1 MLKKNNIMKINSILV
16 HGGEIDDEMGSV
28 VTPIYQTSTFK
39 FKDAQQGANRFAG
52 KEEGY
57 IYTRLGN
64 PTIKAL
70 EKKLALLEHGYDAL
84 ACASGM
90 AAVNTALLSL
100 LQAGDHMI
108 STDAIYGCTFD
119 VFTESYLKFGIDI
132 SFVDTSNLDL
142 IEKNIKPNTK
152 VIYLETPANPTLK
165 IADLEAICKIAK
177 QHNIYVVVDNTFA
190 SPILQNP
197 IDLGAD
203 LVVHSL
209 TKYINGHADIVG
221 GAVIAKTKDLY
232 DILYPTF
239 KNMGFNMDPHQ
250 AFLVDRGSKTMNLR
264 VLKCQENAQKVAEFL
279 EKHNKVASV
288 AYPGLKSHPQYDLA
302 KKQMR
307 GAGSM
312 ISFELKGGYAAG
324 QKLMNSV
331 KLITLAVSLG
341 GIESLI
347 QHPASMTHAHV
358 SEEAKKAAFIT
369 DGLVRLSV
377 GIEDIEDLLE
387 DLDQALQKI

>member
-1 MLKKNNIMKINSILV
+1 MKINSILV
-16 HGGEIDDEMGSV
+16 HGSEIDDEMGSV

-132 SFVDTSNLDL
+132 SFVDTCNLDL

-165 IADLEAICKIAK
+165 IADIEAICKIAQ

-209 TKYINGHADIVG
+209 TKFINGHADIVG

-264 VLKCQENAQKVAEFL
+264 IIKCQENAQKVAEFL

-312 ISFELKGGYAAG
+312 ISFELKGGYVAG

>member
-1 MLKKNNIMKINSILV
+1 MKINSILV

-165 IADLEAICKIAK
+165 IADIEAICKIAK

-197 IDLGAD
+197 IDFGAD

-209 TKYINGHADIVG
+209 TKFINGHADIVG

-232 DILYPTF
+232 NIIYPTF

-250 AFLVDRGSKTMNLR
+250 AFLVDRGSKTLNLR
-264 VLKCQENAQKVAEFL
+264 VMKCQENAQKVAEFL

-288 AYPGLKSHPQYDLA
+288 VYPGLKSHPQYDLA

-331 KLITLAVSLG
+331 KLIALAVSLG

-369 DGLVRLSV
+369 EGLVRLSV

-387 DLDQALQKI
+387 DLEQALQKI

>member
-1 MLKKNNIMKINSILV
+1 MKINSILV

>member
-1 MLKKNNIMKINSILV
+1 MKINSILV
-16 HGGEIDDEMGSV
+16 HGSEIEDEMGSV

-132 SFVDTSNLDL
+132 SFVDTCNLDL

-165 IADLEAICKIAK
+165 IANLEAICKIAK

-197 IDLGAD
+197 IDFGAD

-209 TKYINGHADIVG
+209 TKFINGHADIVG
-221 GAVIAKTKDLY
+221 GAVIAKTEELY
-232 DILYPTF
+232 KIIYPTF

-264 VLKCQENAQKVAEFL
+264 VMKCQENAQKVAEFL
-279 EKHNKVASV
+279 EKHDKVASV

-307 GAGSM
+307 GPGSM

-324 QKLMNSV
+324 QKLMDSV
-331 KLITLAVSLG
+331 KLIALAVSLG

-369 DGLVRLSV
+369 EGLVRLSV

-387 DLDQALQKI
+387 DIDQALQKI

>member
-1 MLKKNNIMKINSILV
+1 MKINSILV
-16 HGGEIDDEMGSV
+16 HGSEIDDEMGSV

-197 IDLGAD
+197 IDFGAD

-250 AFLVDRGSKTMNLR
+250 AFLVDRGSKTLNLR

-307 GAGSM
+307 GPGSM

>member
-1 MLKKNNIMKINSILV
+1 MKINSILV
-16 HGGEIDDEMGSV
+16 HGSEIEDEMGSV

-132 SFVDTSNLDL
+132 SFVDTCNLDL

-197 IDLGAD
+197 IDFGAD

-209 TKYINGHADIVG
+209 TKFINGHADIVG
-221 GAVIAKTKDLY
+221 GAVIAKTEELY
-232 DILYPTF
+232 KIIYPTF

-264 VLKCQENAQKVAEFL
+264 VMKCQENAQKVAEFL
-279 EKHNKVASV
+279 EKHDKVASV

-307 GAGSM
+307 GPGSM

-324 QKLMNSV
+324 QKLMDSV
-331 KLITLAVSLG
+331 KLIALAVSLG

-369 DGLVRLSV
+369 EGLVRLSV

>member
-1 MLKKNNIMKINSILV
+1 MKINSILV
-16 HGGEIDDEMGSV
+16 HGSEIEDEMGSV

-119 VFTESYLKFGIDI
+119 VFTESYLKFGINI
-132 SFVDTSNLDL
+132 SFVDTCNLDL

-197 IDLGAD
+197 IDFGAD

-209 TKYINGHADIVG
+209 TKFINGHADIVG
-221 GAVIAKTKDLY
+221 GAVIAKTEELY
-232 DILYPTF
+232 KIIYPTF

-264 VLKCQENAQKVAEFL
+264 VMKCQENAQRVAEFL
-279 EKHNKVASV
+279 EKHDKVASV

-307 GAGSM
+307 GPGSM

-324 QKLMNSV
+324 QKLMDSV
-331 KLITLAVSLG
+331 KLIALAVSLG

-369 DGLVRLSV
+369 EGLVRLSV

-387 DLDQALQKI
+387 DIDQALQKI

>member
-1 MLKKNNIMKINSILV
+1 
-16 HGGEIDDEMGSV
+16 MGSV

-119 VFTESYLKFGIDI
+119 VFTESYLKFGINI
-132 SFVDTSNLDL
+132 SFVDTCNLDL
-142 IEKNIKPNTK
+142 IEENIKPNTK

-197 IDLGAD
+197 IDFGAD

-209 TKYINGHADIVG
+209 TKFINGHADIVG
-221 GAVIAKTKDLY
+221 GAVIAKTEELY
-232 DILYPTF
+232 KIIYPTF

-264 VLKCQENAQKVAEFL
+264 VMKCQENAQKVAEFL
-279 EKHNKVASV
+279 EKHDKVASV

-307 GAGSM
+307 GPGSM

-324 QKLMNSV
+324 QKLMDSV
-331 KLITLAVSLG
+331 KLIALAVSLG

-369 DGLVRLSV
+369 EGLVRLSV

-387 DLDQALQKI
+387 DIDQALQKI

>member
-1 MLKKNNIMKINSILV
+1 MKINSILV
-16 HGGEIDDEMGSV
+16 HGSEIEDEMGSV

-39 FKDAQQGANRFAG
+39 FKDSQQGANRFAG

-100 LQAGDHMI
+100 LQTGDHMI

-132 SFVDTSNLDL
+132 SFVDTCNLDL

-197 IDLGAD
+197 IDFGAD

-209 TKYINGHADIVG
+209 TKFINGHADIVG
-221 GAVIAKTKDLY
+221 GAVIAKTEELY
-232 DILYPTF
+232 KIIYPTF

-264 VLKCQENAQKVAEFL
+264 VMKCQENAQKVAEFL
-279 EKHNKVASV
+279 EKHDKVASV

-307 GAGSM
+307 GPGSM

-324 QKLMNSV
+324 QKLMDSV
-331 KLITLAVSLG
+331 KLIALAVSLG

-369 DGLVRLSV
+369 EGLVRLSV

-387 DLDQALQKI
+387 DIDQALQKI

>member
-1 MLKKNNIMKINSILV
+1 MKINSILV
-16 HGGEIDDEMGSV
+16 HGSEIDDEMGSV

-132 SFVDTSNLDL
+132 SFVDTCNLDL

-197 IDLGAD
+197 IDFGAD

-209 TKYINGHADIVG
+209 TKFINGHADIVG
-221 GAVIAKTKDLY
+221 GAVIAKNKDLY

-288 AYPGLKSHPQYDLA
+288 AYPGLKSHPQYDIA

-331 KLITLAVSLG
+331 KLIALAVSLG

>member
-1 MLKKNNIMKINSILV
+1 MKINSILV
-16 HGGEIDDEMGSV
+16 HGSEIEDEMGSV

-132 SFVDTSNLDL
+132 SFVDTCNLDL

-197 IDLGAD
+197 IDFGAD

-209 TKYINGHADIVG
+209 TKFINGHADIVG
-221 GAVIAKTKDLY
+221 GAVIAKTEELY
-232 DILYPTF
+232 KIIYPTF

-264 VLKCQENAQKVAEFL
+264 VMKCQENAQKVAEFL
-279 EKHNKVASV
+279 EKHDKVASV

-307 GAGSM
+307 GPGSM

-324 QKLMNSV
+324 QKLMDSV
-331 KLITLAVSLG
+331 KLIALAVSLG

-369 DGLVRLSV
+369 EGLVRLSV

-387 DLDQALQKI
+387 DIDQALQKI

>member
-1 MLKKNNIMKINSILV
+1 MKINSILV
-16 HGGEIDDEMGSV
+16 HGSEIEDEMGSV

-100 LQAGDHMI
+100 LQTGDHMI

-119 VFTESYLKFGIDI
+119 VFTESYLKFGINI
-132 SFVDTSNLDL
+132 SFVDTCNLDL
-142 IEKNIKPNTK
+142 IEENIKPNTK

-197 IDLGAD
+197 IDFGAD

-209 TKYINGHADIVG
+209 TKFINGHADIVG
-221 GAVIAKTKDLY
+221 GAVIAKTEELY
-232 DILYPTF
+232 KIIYPTF

-264 VLKCQENAQKVAEFL
+264 VMKCQENAQKVAEFL
-279 EKHNKVASV
+279 EKHDKVASV

-307 GAGSM
+307 GPGSM

-324 QKLMNSV
+324 QKLMDSV
-331 KLITLAVSLG
+331 KLIALAVSLG

-369 DGLVRLSV
+369 EGLVRLSV

-387 DLDQALQKI
+387 DIDQALQKI

>member
-1 MLKKNNIMKINSILV
+1 MKINSILV
-16 HGGEIDDEMGSV
+16 HGGEIEDEMGSV

-119 VFTESYLKFGIDI
+119 VFTESYLKFGINI
-132 SFVDTSNLDL
+132 SFVDTCNLDL

-197 IDLGAD
+197 IDFGAD

-209 TKYINGHADIVG
+209 TKFINGHADIVG
-221 GAVIAKTKDLY
+221 GAVIAKTEELY
-232 DILYPTF
+232 KIIYPTF

-264 VLKCQENAQKVAEFL
+264 VMKCQENAQKVAEFL
-279 EKHNKVASV
+279 EKHDKVASV

-307 GAGSM
+307 GPGSM

-324 QKLMNSV
+324 QKLMDSV
-331 KLITLAVSLG
+331 KLIALAVSLG

-369 DGLVRLSV
+369 EGLVRLSV

-387 DLDQALQKI
+387 DIDQALQKI

>member
-1 MLKKNNIMKINSILV
+1 MKINSILV

-152 VIYLETPANPTLK
+152 VIYMETPANPTLK
-165 IADLEAICKIAK
+165 IADIEAICKIAK
-177 QHNIYVVVDNTFA
+177 QHNIFVVVDNTFA

-197 IDLGAD
+197 IDFGAD

-209 TKYINGHADIVG
+209 TKFINGHADIVG

-232 DILYPTF
+232 NIIYPTF

-250 AFLVDRGSKTMNLR
+250 AFLVDRGSKTLNLR
-264 VLKCQENAQKVAEFL
+264 VMKCQENAQKVAEFL

-288 AYPGLKSHPQYDLA
+288 VYPGLKSHPQYDLA

-331 KLITLAVSLG
+331 KLIALAVSLG

-387 DLDQALQKI
+387 DLEQALQKI

>member
-1 MLKKNNIMKINSILV
+1 MKINSILV
-16 HGGEIDDEMGSV
+16 HGSEIDDEMGSV

-132 SFVDTSNLDL
+132 SFVDTCNLDL

-197 IDLGAD
+197 IDFGAD

-209 TKYINGHADIVG
+209 TKFINGHADIVG
-221 GAVIAKTKDLY
+221 GAVIAKTEELY
-232 DILYPTF
+232 KIIYPTF

-288 AYPGLKSHPQYDLA
+288 AYPGLKSHPQYDIA

-331 KLITLAVSLG
+331 KLIALAVSLG

>member
-1 MLKKNNIMKINSILV
+1 MKINSILV
-16 HGGEIDDEMGSV
+16 HGSEIDDEMGSV

-132 SFVDTSNLDL
+132 SFVDTCNLDL

-165 IADLEAICKIAK
+165 IADIEAICKIAQ

-197 IDLGAD
+197 IDFGAD

-209 TKYINGHADIVG
+209 TKFINGHADIVG

-232 DILYPTF
+232 NIIYPTF

-250 AFLVDRGSKTMNLR
+250 AFLVDRGSKTLNLR
-264 VLKCQENAQKVAEFL
+264 VMKCQENAQKVAEFL

-288 AYPGLKSHPQYDLA
+288 VYPGLKSHPQYDLA

-331 KLITLAVSLG
+331 KLIALAVSLG

>member
-1 MLKKNNIMKINSILV
+1 MKINSILV
-16 HGGEIDDEMGSV
+16 HGSEIEDEMGSV

-132 SFVDTSNLDL
+132 SFVDTCNLDL

-197 IDLGAD
+197 IDFGAD

-209 TKYINGHADIVG
+209 TKFINGHADIVG

-232 DILYPTF
+232 NIIYPTF

-264 VLKCQENAQKVAEFL
+264 IIKCQENAQKVAEFL

-331 KLITLAVSLG
+331 KLIALAVSLG

>member
-1 MLKKNNIMKINSILV
+1 MKINSILV
-16 HGGEIDDEMGSV
+16 HGSEIDDEMGSV

-90 AAVNTALLSL
+90 AAVNTSLLSL

-177 QHNIYVVVDNTFA
+177 KHNIYVVVDNTFA

-197 IDLGAD
+197 IDFGAD

>member
-1 MLKKNNIMKINSILV
+1 MKINSILV

-64 PTIKAL
+64 PTIRAL
-70 EKKLALLEHGYDAL
+70 EKKLSLLEHGYDAL

-90 AAVNTALLSL
+90 AAVNTALLGL
-100 LQAGDHMI
+100 LKAGDHMI

-119 VFTESYLKFGIDI
+119 VFTDSYLKFGIDI
-132 SFVDTSNLDL
+132 SFVDTSNLSL
-142 IEKNIKPNTK
+142 IEKNIKPNTR

-165 IADLEAICKIAK
+165 ICDLEAICKLAK
-177 QHNIYVVVDNTFA
+177 QKNIYVVVDNTFA
-190 SPILQNP
+190 SPVLQNP
-197 IDLGAD
+197 IDFGAD
-203 LVVHSL
+203 VIVHSL

-221 GAVIAKTKDLY
+221 GAVIVKTKELY
-232 DILYPTF
+232 DSLYLTF

-250 AFLVDRGSKTMNLR
+250 AFLVDRGSKTLNLR
-264 VLKCQENAQKVAEFL
+264 VLKCQENAQKVAEYL
-279 EKHNKVASV
+279 VKHPKVASV
-288 AYPGLKSHPQYDLA
+288 AYPGLKSHPQYELA

-312 ISFELKGGYAAG
+312 ISFELKGGYEAG
-324 QKLMNSV
+324 QQLMNSV

-369 DGLVRLSV
+369 EGLVRLSI

-387 DLDQALQKI
+387 DLEQAFQKI

>member
-1 MLKKNNIMKINSILV
+1 MKINSILV
-16 HGGEIDDEMGSV
+16 HGSEIDDEMGSV

-132 SFVDTSNLDL
+132 SFVDTCNLDL

-165 IADLEAICKIAK
+165 IADIEAICKIAQ

-264 VLKCQENAQKVAEFL
+264 IIKCQENAQKVAEFL

-312 ISFELKGGYAAG
+312 ISFELKGGYVAG

>member
-1 MLKKNNIMKINSILV
+1 MKINSILV
-16 HGGEIDDEMGSV
+16 HGSEIDDEMGSV

-132 SFVDTSNLDL
+132 SFVDTCNLDL

-165 IADLEAICKIAK
+165 IADIEAICKIAK
-177 QHNIYVVVDNTFA
+177 QYNIYVVVDNTFA

-197 IDLGAD
+197 IDFGAD

-209 TKYINGHADIVG
+209 TKFINGHADIVG
-221 GAVIAKTKDLY
+221 GAVIAKTEELY
-232 DILYPTF
+232 KIIYPTF

-264 VLKCQENAQKVAEFL
+264 VMKCQENAQKVAEFL
-279 EKHNKVASV
+279 EKHDKVASV

-307 GAGSM
+307 GPGSM

-324 QKLMNSV
+324 QKLMDSV
-331 KLITLAVSLG
+331 KLIALAVSLG

-369 DGLVRLSV
+369 EGLVRLSV

-387 DLDQALQKI
+387 DIDQALQKI

>member
-1 MLKKNNIMKINSILV
+1 MKIDSILV

-64 PTIKAL
+64 PTIRAL

-90 AAVNTALLSL
+90 AAVNTALLGL
-100 LQAGDHMI
+100 LKSGDHMI

-119 VFTESYLKFGIDI
+119 VFTDSYLKFGIDI
-132 SFVDTSNLDL
+132 SFVDTSNLSL

-165 IADLEAICKIAK
+165 ICDLEAICKLAK
-177 QHNIYVVVDNTFA
+177 QKNIYVVVDNTFA

-197 IDLGAD
+197 IDFGAD
-203 LVVHSL
+203 IIVHSL

-221 GAVIAKTKDLY
+221 GAVIVKTKELY
-232 DILYPTF
+232 DSLYLTF

-250 AFLVDRGSKTMNLR
+250 AFLVDRGSKTLNLR
-264 VLKCQENAQKVAEFL
+264 VLKCQENAQKVAEYL
-279 EKHNKVASV
+279 EKHPKIASV
-288 AYPGLKSHPQYDLA
+288 TYPGLKSHPQYELA

-307 GAGSM
+307 GPGSM
-312 ISFELKGGYAAG
+312 ISFELKGGYEAG

-331 KLITLAVSLG
+331 RLITLAVSLG

-369 DGLVRLSV
+369 EGLVRLSV

-387 DLDQALQKI
+387 DLEQALQKI

>member
-1 MLKKNNIMKINSILV
+1 MKINSILV
-16 HGGEIDDEMGSV
+16 HGSEIDDEMGSV

-100 LQAGDHMI
+100 LQAGVHMI

-165 IADLEAICKIAK
+165 IADIEAICKIAK

-197 IDLGAD
+197 IDFGAD

-209 TKYINGHADIVG
+209 TKFINGHADIVG

-232 DILYPTF
+232 NIIYPTF

-250 AFLVDRGSKTMNLR
+250 AFLVDRGSKTLNLR
-264 VLKCQENAQKVAEFL
+264 VMKCQENAQKVAEFL

-288 AYPGLKSHPQYDLA
+288 VYPGLKSHPQYDLA

-331 KLITLAVSLG
+331 KLIALAVSLG

-387 DLDQALQKI
+387 DLEQALQKI

>member
-1 MLKKNNIMKINSILV
+1 MKINSILV
-16 HGGEIDDEMGSV
+16 HGSEIDDEMGSV

-90 AAVNTALLSL
+90 SAVNTALLSL

-132 SFVDTSNLDL
+132 SFVDTCNLDL

-165 IADLEAICKIAK
+165 IADIEAICKIAQ

-264 VLKCQENAQKVAEFL
+264 IIKCQENAQKVAEFL

-312 ISFELKGGYAAG
+312 ISFELKGGYVAG